1 MLATLC
7 GICHETGE
15 TMAAPEGN
23 SNDRKGYFIYDP
35 SPDHRTLFSWEEVE
49 AAYRRALGQAEAAEA
64 TRLTME
70 GPIVPRQPA
79 FFTDYLLD
87 LLAALSDDAARRVRI
102 ARGEPQEPSK

>member
-1 MLATLC
+1 
-7 GICHETGE
+7 
-15 TMAAPEGN
+15 MADLGGH
-23 SNDRKGYFIYDP
+23 SDDRKGYSIYDP
-35 SPDHRTLFSWEEVE
+35 RPDHRTLFSAEEVE
-49 AAYRRALGQAEAAEA
+49 AAYRRELGEAEAAEA

-102 ARGEPQEPSK
+102 ARGEPQEPMADQAHP